1 MRAAVLGAL
10 AGAGLVCVAV
20 GGFDCRNVV
29 FGQRLASYS
38 EADPG
43 GDLIAVPGPVGEK
56 GQLLTVIDRKRRA
69 MSVYHIHQATGKIAL
84 RSVRDIQ
91 WDLQLTYLD
100 NEGLLPQEIQSLL
113 ETRTRH

>member
-10 AGAGLVCVAV
+10 AGAGLVLAAV
-20 GGFDCRNVV
+20 GTLNHRNEVFAQGVV
-29 FGQRLASYS
+29 PYHQV
-38 EADPG
+38 DPSG
-43 GDLIAVPGPVGEK
+43 ELIAVPGPVGEK
-56 GQLLTVIDRKRRA
+56 GQLLTVIDRKRQV

-84 RSVRDIQ
+84 RSVRNIQ

-113 ETRTRH
+113 DTR